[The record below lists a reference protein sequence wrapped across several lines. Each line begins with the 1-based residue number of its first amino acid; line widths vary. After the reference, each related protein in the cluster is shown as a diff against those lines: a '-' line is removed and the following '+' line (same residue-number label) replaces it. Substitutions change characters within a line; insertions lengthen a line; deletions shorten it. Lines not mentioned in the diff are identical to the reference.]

1 MKKIIYFLVIILIS
15 IQMISCKAQVSK
27 SDFLPILDKIKE
39 DINIKDSVLIQ
50 SYNKYGF
57 VYVDGQDVEE
67 INNNNELFGN
77 YFFDKKRIEKKYISI
92 LTKNKNVLWSE
103 PYAPVFVLKGNIRTD
118 IENEKAK
125 KIITSVP
132 LLLII
137 QEKVDKNHI
146 IITTILTDWKMKN
159 RKKTKYHILKNK
171 NWKIDSKGE
180 EIISLTKTIY

>member
-1 MKKIIYFLVIILIS
+1 MQIV
-15 IQMISCKAQVSK
+15 SCKAQVSK
-27 SDFLPILDKIKE
+27 KDLMPILDKIKN
-39 DINIKDSVLIQ
+39 DINIKDSILIQ

-77 YFFDKKRIEKKYISI
+77 YSFDKKRIEKKYISI

-103 PYAPVFVLKGNIRTD
+103 PYVPVFVLKGNIRTN

-132 LLLII
+132 LLLVL

-146 IITTILTDWKMKN
+146 VITTILTDWKMKN
-159 RKKTKYHILKNK
+159 RKITKYQVLKNK
-171 NWKIDSKGE
+171 NWKIDSKSE
-180 EIISLTKTIY
+180 EIISLTKTL